1 MILNNKQRDF
11 IRWRLGE
18 LGHFGEQA
26 RFNFDEFL
34 KVNDESN
41 ELTRGT
47 KLIIEDTVT
56 VIAEQLDTANVNVP
70 YVEKLTEIALNK
82 IVVANEKVGDER
94 RIAIYNLIRERDFAE
109 SQAKGLN

>member
-1 MILNNKQRDF
+1 MILNNEQRDF
-11 IRWRLGE
+11 IKWRLGE
-18 LGHFGEQA
+18 LDHFGEQA

-34 KVNDESN
+34 KVNDETA
-41 ELTRGT
+41 ELARGT

-70 YVEKLTEIALNK
+70 YVEKLTEIALDK

-94 RIAIYNLIRERDFAE
+94 RIAIYNLIRERGLAE
-109 SQAKGLN
+109 MAIG